1 MTTTVALRISVDT
14 VELITVL
21 NGGVRPGDIT
31 FGKYY
36 ACDITDGVTSN
47 RKFIDFDTY
56 RIMRAN
62 TQALFAVS
70 TFQS

>member
-1 MTTTVALRISVDT
+1 MTTIALRITADT

-47 RKFIDFDTY
+47 RQFLDYASYCT
-56 RIMRAN
+56 M
-62 TQALFAVS
+62 QATSSFKV
-70 TFQS
+70 TRFQD